1 MSNSDNSSIVSST
14 SDDTSESDVLDESEF
29 FDFEGK
35 LVEEYN
41 IIKLIGRGSYSG
53 VWLAYC
59 ISDSKYY
66 AIKIQ
71 NPGDYKDGIGEIS
84 ILKKLPNDNN
94 ILKLKKCFVKK
105 LNDNKFLCSIYD
117 LHYSTLDGILRKGN
131 FKNGFPINIA
141 KKIFLQIA
149 EGVNVIH
156 QECKMIHCDLKT
168 DNILIKGINQEDKFF
183 IDRYSQFDFG
193 KLYNEQKTKYWCE
206 TLGKNIAKIKKMKS
220 EEKLKIRKQ
229 IHKEI
234 TTIVNNEFK
243 TQDLSN
249 LKKYFPEDNLDSL
262 DVTIA
267 DFGAACSK
275 DEFYENQFGTR
286 YYMSPEVVLMGNIS
300 EKVDI
305 WSLGCILYELINGEF
320 LFDPDKDKMYS
331 RDYYHLIEISKVS
344 GRFSK
349 KFLKT
354 TRYYKKFFDSKGDI
368 IDTEYREYYDLEELF
383 EKVENDKERK
393 LVIDLIQKMLK
404 IDPKERISIK
414 DILTHDW
421 FKDQISSCLP
431 LNSSSS

>member
-1 MSNSDNSSIVSST
+1 
-14 SDDTSESDVLDESEF
+14 
-29 FDFEGK
+29 
-35 LVEEYN
+35 
-41 IIKLIGRGSYSG
+41 
-53 VWLAYC
+53 
-59 ISDSKYY
+59 
-66 AIKIQ
+66 
-71 NPGDYKDGIGEIS
+71 
-84 ILKKLPNDNN
+84 
-94 ILKLKKCFVKK
+94 
-105 LNDNKFLCSIYD
+105 
-117 LHYSTLDGILRKGN
+117 
-131 FKNGFPINIA
+131 
-141 KKIFLQIA
+141 
-149 EGVNVIH
+149 
-156 QECKMIHCDLKT
+156 MIHCDLKT